1 MKKAALFLCL
11 GAALTLSG
19 CVTTKTYQE
28 ALSATEACR
37 VKAEGLDANL
47 ARERSEKAE
56 LKSGLDGC
64 VNELSALKA
73 KGEAIDAAKS
83 GIEKEYAACVK
94 EREEQGAQ
102 IARLKKAFD
111 DCERQSAIRAK
122 DAEDAQAQI
131 ALLKG
136 ELDGSQKEREY
147 QAREIER
154 LKVKAGEISTEKE
167 LELQKVKGAYE
178 NLLMEM
184 KQEIER
190 GDIKITQAV
199 DRLSVNLVEKILFDS
214 GEAELKIAGL
224 KIIKRVG
231 DILKGVADKQ
241 IRVEGHTDNVKIGAR
256 IKMKYPSN
264 WELSTA
270 RATTV
275 VRYLQDKVGISPA
288 HLSAAGFA
296 ENKPVASNETQEG
309 KAQNRRIEIVLLP
322 LDVDR
327 VLEELKK

>member
-1 MKKAALFLCL
+1 M
-11 GAALTLSG
+11 T
-19 CVTTKTYQE
+19 
-28 ALSATEACR
+28 
-37 VKAEGLDANL
+37 
-47 ARERSEKAE
+47 
-56 LKSGLDGC
+56 
-64 VNELSALKA
+64 
-73 KGEAIDAAKS
+73 
-83 GIEKEYAACVK
+83 
-94 EREEQGAQ
+94 
-102 IARLKKAFD
+102 IARG
-111 DCERQSAIRAK
+111 RARFARRTQK
-122 DAEDAQAQI
+122 T
-131 ALLKG
+131 LRRRSRSSG

-264 WELSTA
+264 WSSRR
-270 RATTV
+270 RA
-275 VRYLQDKVGISPA
+275 
-288 HLSAAGFA
+288 
-296 ENKPVASNETQEG
+296 
-309 KAQNRRIEIVLLP
+309 LLP
-322 LDVDR
+322 SSGIFR
-327 VLEELKK
+327 TRWA